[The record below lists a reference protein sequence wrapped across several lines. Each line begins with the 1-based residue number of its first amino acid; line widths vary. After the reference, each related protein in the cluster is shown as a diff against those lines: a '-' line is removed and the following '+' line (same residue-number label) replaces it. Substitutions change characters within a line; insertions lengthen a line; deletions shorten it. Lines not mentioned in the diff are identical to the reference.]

1 MVGGVSQ
8 IFQKAF
14 IPPPIE
20 VGDFSPE
27 KVEYVILFMI
37 KHPCKKKADG
47 TIKKGIDNFIRD
59 YSLDEFPQF
68 FNVLKG
74 DMSLVGTGNHAL
86 GQ

>member
-1 MVGGVSQ
+1 M
-8 IFQKAF
+8 
-14 IPPPIE
+14 
-20 VGDFSPE
+20 
-27 KVEYVILFMI
+27 M